1 MSDKDKRFSDQER
14 EEPGVLHG
22 ERVSRR
28 EFLKVAGVAGATIG
42 VGAGLGGLLAA
53 CGEEETTTTAAP
65 ETTTTAA
72 PETTTTAAQTTTSV
86 AAEVEM
92 GREVKIGA
100 VSPITGGLASFGG
113 PDKWIVSYVQKAIGE
128 GVVCGDGKMH
138 PVTIIQLDSQSSPNR
153 VAEVTQDLIFNEKV
167 DMMVASSSPDT
178 VNPAADQCEA
188 NGIPFLAN
196 FVPWQ
201 PFFFGRGA
209 TADTPF
215 TWTWMYHFGVEDAGQ
230 CRLGMWDQIE
240 TNKTVGYLFPNDAD
254 GQAWSDPAKGLEPI
268 LVKGG
273 YTTGSKPE
281 MYQPPSE
288 DFTSQISDF
297 KKAGCEVCT
306 GVQTPPDF
314 TTFIQQCAQQ
324 GYQPKIMTI
333 SKASLF
339 HQSIEAIGDLG
350 IGLSD
355 HMVWHPLFPYK
366 SYLTGQTCQEYADAY
381 TEETGKQWTQP
392 LGQLGKY
399 EWAVDVLKRVTD
411 VDNKVMYV
419 DMIRTTKFDG
429 INGPVDF
436 NLPSP
441 GPSRP
446 VPNVYK
452 IKIAGGQWEK
462 SADPRFKYDLFICYG
477 QDPNMPIQKKFEAI
491 TYA

>member
-1 MSDKDKRFSDQER
+1 M
-14 EEPGVLHG
+14 
-22 ERVSRR
+22 
-28 EFLKVAGVAGATIG
+28 
-42 VGAGLGGLLAA
+42 
-53 CGEEETTTTAAP
+53 
-65 ETTTTAA
+65 
-72 PETTTTAAQTTTSV
+72 
-86 AAEVEM
+86 
-92 GREVKIGA
+92 
-100 VSPITGGLASFGG
+100 
-113 PDKWIVSYVQKAIGE
+113 
-128 GVVCGDGKMH
+128 
-138 PVTIIQLDSQSSPNR
+138 
-153 VAEVTQDLIFNEKV
+153 AEVTQDLIFNEKV

-201 PFFFGRGA
+201 PFYFGRGA
-209 TADTPF
+209 TPDTPF
-215 TWTWMYHFGVEDAGQ
+215 TWTWMYHFGVEDAGV

-254 GQAWSDPAKGLEPI
+254 GQAWSDPEKGLEPI

-314 TTFIQQCAQQ
+314 TTFMQQCAQQ
-324 GYQPKIMTI
+324 GYQPKIMTM

-339 HQSIEAIGDLG
+339 HQSIEAIGDIG

-355 HMVWHPLFPYK
+355 HMVWHPNFPYK
-366 SYLTGQTCQEYADAY
+366 SYLTGQTCEEYADAY

-399 EWAVDVLKRVTD
+399 EWAVDVLKRGH
-411 VDNKVMYV
+411 
-419 DMIRTTKFDG
+419 RHRQQ
-429 INGPVDF
+429 GPVRRRHQDHQVRGHQRPGR
-436 NLPSP
+436 LHPAGDARHCPP
-441 GPSRP
+441 GPERLQDQDRRRP
-446 VPNVYK
+446 VGEIRGSQIQVRPLHLLRTRPEHAHPEEVRSVSPRLVRA
-452 IKIAGGQWEK
+452 IASGPAG
-462 SADPRFKYDLFICYG
+462 PRDR
-477 QDPNMPIQKKFEAI
+477 
-491 TYA
+491 

>member
-1 MSDKDKRFSDQER
+1 
-14 EEPGVLHG
+14 
-22 ERVSRR
+22 
-28 EFLKVAGVAGATIG
+28 
-42 VGAGLGGLLAA
+42 
-53 CGEEETTTTAAP
+53 
-65 ETTTTAA
+65 
-72 PETTTTAAQTTTSV
+72 
-86 AAEVEM
+86 
-92 GREVKIGA
+92 
-100 VSPITGGLASFGG
+100 
-113 PDKWIVSYVQKAIGE
+113 
-128 GVVCGDGKMH
+128 
-138 PVTIIQLDSQSSPNR
+138 
-153 VAEVTQDLIFNEKV
+153 
-167 DMMVASSSPDT
+167 VASSSPDT

-201 PFFFGRGA
+201 PFYFGRGA
-209 TADTPF
+209 TPDTPF

-273 YTTGSKPE
+273 YTTGAKPE

-339 HQSIEAIGDLG
+339 HQSMEAIGDLS
-350 IGLSD
+350 IGMSD
-355 HMVWHPLFPYK
+355 HMVWHPKFPYK
-366 SYLTGQTCQEYADAY
+366 SYLTSQTCEEYANAY

-411 VDNKVMYV
+411 VDNKAMYV

-441 GPSRP
+441 GPNRP

-452 IKIAGGQWEK
+452 IKIAGGQWAK
-462 SADPRFKYDLFICYG
+462 SEDPRFKYDIYICFG